1 MGTRRNKSID
11 VQNSE
16 GLSAPL
22 RTEAFWR
29 RIHRAD
35 AVIKQGRKCLYCTAP
50 MSLQEATADHLLAQK
65 KGGRTTTWNIGA
77 ACQPCNSAKGHMSQH
92 AFKMAIRRPQYHHR
106 MSIWLASSRRRIW
119 IRAWEA
125 ERRILRLAG
134 LV

>member
-11 VQNSE
+11 NQDTE

-22 RTEAFWR
+22 KQETFWK

-35 AVIKQGRKCLYCTAP
+35 AAISQGRKCKYCTAP
-50 MSLQEATADHLLAQK
+50 MSLEEATADHLVARK
-65 KGGRTTTWNIGA
+65 KGGKTTSWNIVA

-92 AFKMAIRRPQYHHR
+92 AFKMAVRRPQYHHR
-106 MSIWLASSRRRIW
+106 MSIWFASSRRRIW

-125 ERRILRLAG
+125 ERRILRLVG
-134 LV
+134 LE